1 MSALSS
7 CPAHDGWAKFDALPA
22 MVNKKMPLRGLRCPL
37 SGFLDVSSWKRIKWV
52 VKRRM
57 SDSCFLVDWKRPFS
71 FRFTVRSV
79 CFRCSLIA
87 CERVPAG
94 LLCIPVSFLKSAIRE
109 SNMCFVFHKW
119 SVSSVLSSW
128 ARINDNVTASSAV
141 GGQGTGV
148 SGPWR

>member
-1 MSALSS
+1 MLCRHAQLTVGQSSTHSRFYGEQEDAFQRLTLSPS
-7 CPAHDGWAKFDALPA
+7 
-22 MVNKKMPLRGLRCPL
+22 R
-37 SGFLDVSSWKRIKWV
+37 FLHVSSWKRIKWV

-57 SDSCFLVDWKRPFS
+57 SESCFLVDWKRPLY

-79 CFRCSLIA
+79 FFRCSLSA

-94 LLCIPVSFLKSAIRE
+94 LLCIPVSFLKSAIRGE
-109 SNMCFVFHKW
+109 QHVFFFFHKW
-119 SVSSVLSSW
+119 SVSLVLSSR

-141 GGQGTGV
+141 GGQGAGV